1 MSNTLFV
8 GKVYHRF
15 DELPSTNDLAA
26 KLVDLSEVSSPL
38 KGLEGTAKT
47 KPPEGTVVRAAN
59 QTAGRGQLGSKWHSS
74 SGDNLL
80 LSIIFYP
87 TWLEVQAQFYLS
99 MAVALGVNDVIG
111 SLGHLSLGHL
121 SLGHSSLGHSSLGHS
136 SLGHS
141 SLGHSSLGR
150 LSLGRL
156 SLGRLSLGRLSLGRL
171 SLGRSSLGRSSLG
184 HSSLGHSSLGHL
196 SLGHSIK
203 WPNDLYLGNKKTA
216 GILIQNVLSGSNLQS
231 SIVGIGLNVN
241 QLSFPPDLPNAT
253 SLALTFGKT
262 MDLDKIAERLFEC
275 LERRYLQL
283 KAGNRA
289 AIKTEYEENLWRR
302 GERSCFVRSSENV
315 EFEGI
320 ILGITE
326 HGFLQVETKAGLE
339 EFEVKQLRFVP

>member
-111 SLGHLSLGHL
+111 SLGHLSLGH
-121 SLGHSSLGHSSLGHS
+121 SSLGHS

-156 SLGRLSLGRLSLGRL
+156 SLGHLSLGRLSLGRL
-171 SLGRSSLGRSSLG
+171 SLG
-184 HSSLGHSSLGHL
+184 HSSLGHLSLGRL

-231 SIVGIGLNVN
+231 SIVGIGLNAN

>member
-111 SLGHLSLGHL
+111 SLGHLSLGH
-121 SLGHSSLGHSSLGHS
+121 SSLGHS

-150 LSLGRL
+150 LSLGHS

-171 SLGRSSLGRSSLG
+171 SLGHLSLGRLSLG
-184 HSSLGHSSLGHL
+184 RLSLGHSSLGHL

-231 SIVGIGLNVN
+231 SIVGIGLNAN

>member
-26 KLVDLSEVSSPL
+26 ELVDLSEVSSPL
-38 KGLEGTAKT
+38 KGLKGTAKT

-74 SGDNLL
+74 SGENLL

-87 TWLEVQAQFYLS
+87 TWLEAQAQFYLS

-111 SLGHLSLGHL
+111 ILGHSSLGRLSLGHSSLGHLSLGHSSL
-121 SLGHSSLGHSSLGHS
+121 GRWSLGHSSLGHSSLGHS
-136 SLGHS
+136 
-141 SLGHSSLGR
+141 
-150 LSLGRL
+150 
-156 SLGRLSLGRLSLGRL
+156 
-171 SLGRSSLGRSSLG
+171 
-184 HSSLGHSSLGHL
+184 

-231 SIVGIGLNVN
+231 SIVGIGLNIN
-241 QLSFPPDLPNAT
+241 QLSFPSDLPNAT
-253 SLALTFGKT
+253 SLALASGKKL
-262 MDLDKIAERLFEC
+262 DLDTIAEQLFEC

-283 KAGNRA
+283 KAGYKA
-289 AIKTEYEENLWRR
+289 AIKSEYEENLWRR

>member
-111 SLGHLSLGHL
+111 SLGHLSLGH
-121 SLGHSSLGHSSLGHS
+121 SSLGHS

-150 LSLGRL
+150 LSLGHSL
-156 SLGRLSLGRLSLGRL
+156 LGRL
-171 SLGRSSLGRSSLG
+171 SLG
-184 HSSLGHSSLGHL
+184 HSSLGHLSLGHLSLGRL

-231 SIVGIGLNVN
+231 SIVGIGLNAN